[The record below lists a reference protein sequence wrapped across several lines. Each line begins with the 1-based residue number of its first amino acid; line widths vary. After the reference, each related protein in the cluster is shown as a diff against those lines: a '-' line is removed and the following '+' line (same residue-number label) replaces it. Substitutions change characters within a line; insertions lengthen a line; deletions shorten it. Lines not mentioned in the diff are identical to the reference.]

1 MYEVPF
7 IQEVSDINTSPFLD
21 TDDLKV
27 ALRAQKFPGIGVT
40 GPCPVT
46 SFPLEGF

>member
-21 TDDLKV
+21 TDELKV
-27 ALRAQKFPGIGVT
+27 AQFT
-40 GPCPVT
+40 GPKV
-46 SFPLEGF
+46 SGELEKRAPAL